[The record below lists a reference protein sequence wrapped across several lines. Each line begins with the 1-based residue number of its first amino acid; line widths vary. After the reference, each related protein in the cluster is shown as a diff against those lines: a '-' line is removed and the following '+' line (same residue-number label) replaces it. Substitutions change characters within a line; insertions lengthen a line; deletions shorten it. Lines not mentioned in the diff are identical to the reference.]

1 MQLSEHFSLKEL
13 TYSQYAV
20 DNNIDNRFDAQVVDN
35 LLELS
40 TKWLEPFRQFYGK
53 PIRITSG
60 YRSEALNEALNGSS
74 TSVHPLGL
82 AADMQPTDGNF
93 KAFTQAVKDFI
104 EKESGPF
111 DQCLLEKSSTSQ
123 WVHIGFKNRKG
134 QQRGILKSLKV

>member
-20 DNNIDNRFDAQVVDN
+20 DNKIDNKFDSQIVDN
-35 LLELS
+35 LLELC
-40 TKWLEPFRQFYGK
+40 TNWLEPFRQFYGK

-60 YRSEALNEALNGSS
+60 FRSEALNEALNGSS

-111 DQCLLEKSSTSQ
+111 DQCLIESNKTTQ